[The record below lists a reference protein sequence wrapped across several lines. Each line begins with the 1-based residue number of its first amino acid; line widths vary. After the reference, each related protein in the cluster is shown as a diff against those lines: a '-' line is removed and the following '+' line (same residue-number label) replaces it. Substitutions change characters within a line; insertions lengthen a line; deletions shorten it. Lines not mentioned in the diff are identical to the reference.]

1 RLSKWSPD
9 HTEKYINEPENWKYS
24 EQVLREVLEEMK
36 VEFVEVDDEAAF
48 YGPKVDV
55 QVRSVIGREET
66 MSTIQ
71 LDFLAKSR
79 FGLSYTDEEGN
90 ENNDVFVIHRAPLS
104 VHERF
109 LAFLIEHYAG
119 VWPVWLSP
127 VQVHIVPVSEKH
139 VDGARTMISEF
150 IAAGIRVSIDD
161 ADETVGKKIR
171 NATKQKHPYILVVGD
186 KELSGEDLMIRV
198 RGQEEQVTMS
208 KEAFIEKVK
217 KEILERSS

>member
-1 RLSKWSPD
+1 

-119 VWPVWLSP
+119 VWPVWMSP

-139 VDGARTMISEF
+139 IDGARTMVSEF
-150 IAAGIRVSIDD
+150 IAAGIRVSVDE

-171 NATKQKHPYILVVGD
+171 NATKGKHPYILVVGD

-217 KEILERSS
+217 KEISERIA